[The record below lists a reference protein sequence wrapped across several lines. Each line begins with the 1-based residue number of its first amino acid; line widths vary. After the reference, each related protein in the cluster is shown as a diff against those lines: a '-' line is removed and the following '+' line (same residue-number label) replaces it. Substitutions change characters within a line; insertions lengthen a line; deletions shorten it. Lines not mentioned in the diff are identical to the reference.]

1 MSSRN
6 RAMQW
11 RKQSELLN
19 RRRTI
24 CSIRTLIS
32 TLFLFAGNMLRVENG
47 VQESKDGNG
56 EQRDEEDT
64 GVDE

>member
-1 MSSRN
+1 
-6 RAMQW
+6 MQW

-64 GVDE
+64 GADE